1 MAKKALNRAK
11 ELLTNKWVLLA
22 IFAVSIMLLIG
33 FAIHRNI
40 FGIVIFALVVFLT
53 SFFSRNM
60 TVILLISIAVTGWI
74 IGIYPG
80 SEMNEG
86 FSFNEGFESKEED
99 DEDADD
105 EDVDDDKKTPDLKK
119 GKDDKKSKETTVPK
133 KEKDD
138 KKSKETTVPNKEKDD
153 KKSKGSDDKESKGP
167 SPSKKKSGMSDSEK
181 NFMDKMDDYKEKMKQ
196 SVGIDIYKNSKEKL
210 NKLSEYMNFSKKTD
224 SDEDADK

>member
-40 FGIVIFALVVFLT
+40 FGIVIFALVGFLT

-60 TVILLISIAVTGWI
+60 TVILLISIAVTGLI

-86 FSFNEGFESKEED
+86 FESKDD
-99 DEDADD
+99 DEDTDD
-105 EDVDDDKKTPDLKK
+105 E
-119 GKDDKKSKETTVPK
+119 EE
-133 KEKDD
+133 KEKEDRKTKIKLNLLEKKKID
-138 KKSKETTVPNKEKDD
+138 KSSD
-153 KKSKGSDDKESKGP
+153 KLSEISLKGKGP
-167 SPSKKKSGMSDSEK
+167 STKQKSPSMKQKTTSKKESSIKDDESSSSKKKNSDTS
-181 NFMDKMDDYKEKMKQ
+181 FLDKLNDYKERKLND
-196 SVGIDIYKNSKEKL
+196 STSIDIYKKSMEKLENLNSYMSLKSKEKG
-210 NKLSEYMNFSKKTD
+210 KDT
-224 SDEDADK
+224 DADD